1 MVGESLAKN
10 NPNRETYTPFLAFY
24 GSTCNTKK
32 KLTGMYLFLFFL
44 FAVIH
49 CLDGKANTAV
59 LVVGLLMACGF
70 VQSYKDGLK
79 FFALKRCDALLEAH
93 HRIILRYIE
102 AAFSGPSS
110 MIESREVSI
119 TSVVLEPVPMFSK
132 AGDGARPFV
141 ELTKSDQLSQRYVLI
156 IQLSTYF
163 LRRRN

>member
-1 MVGESLAKN
+1 M
-10 NPNRETYTPFLAFY
+10 P
-24 GSTCNTKK
+24 
-32 KLTGMYLFLFFL
+32 GMYLFISFFL

-110 MIESREVSI
+110 MIESREVTI

-163 LRRRN
+163 LQRRN

>member
-1 MVGESLAKN
+1 MVVLAI
-10 NPNRETYTPFLAFY
+10 R
-24 GSTCNTKK
+24 KK
-32 KLTGMYLFLFFL
+32 VDNSARNVFICFFL

-110 MIESREVSI
+110 MIESREVTI

-141 ELTKSDQLSQRYVLI
+141 ELTKSNQLSQRYVLI

-163 LRRRN
+163 LQRRN